1 MRKPILIG
9 ALLAS
14 FFNVA
19 AQIDST
25 DTFDYSKF
33 GDAEGVKRFCNQK
46 VVNQTPTRIVSI
58 GYDRQSSFEM
68 PGISHAPSHAKLF
81 C

>member
-33 GDAEGVKRFCNQK
+33 GDAEGVKNLVTLKGLNGFVIRK
-46 VVNQTPTRIVSI
+46 
-58 GYDRQSSFEM
+58 
-68 PGISHAPSHAKLF
+68 
-81 C
+81 